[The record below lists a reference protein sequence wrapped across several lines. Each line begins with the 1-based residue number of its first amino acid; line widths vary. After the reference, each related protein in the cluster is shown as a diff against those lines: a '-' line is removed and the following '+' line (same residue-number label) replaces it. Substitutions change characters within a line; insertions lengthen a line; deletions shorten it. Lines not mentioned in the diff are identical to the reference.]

1 MSDDEKLAGRRRL
14 IEERR
19 MRTYLAFAEADAL
32 DGAGGRFAALPEQ
45 KPSVVGAK
53 AEIAYPQQPEHSHW
67 SRDPVPDEALIDGTG
82 EGDVLGFRIDG
93 GPDPSPEPEATSV
106 SEVGGSNR
114 SATTGSLNKQSRSWR
129 RF

>member
-1 MSDDEKLAGRRRL
+1 MPMSDHDEKLAEDARRRRL

-32 DGAGGRFAALPEQ
+32 DGGGGRFAALPEQ
-45 KPSVVGAK
+45 KPTVVGAK

-67 SRDPVPDEALIDGTG
+67 SRDPVPDEPLIDGTG
-82 EGDVLGFRIDG
+82 EGDVLGYAIDG
-93 GPDPSPEPEATSV
+93 RVDAAATGDPAEGQPLV
-106 SEVGGSNR
+106 R
-114 SATTGSLNKQSRSWR
+114 SGVTRPKLDR

>member
-1 MSDDEKLAGRRRL
+1 MDADEAREAERRRRL

-53 AEIAYPQQPEHSHW
+53 AETSYPQQPEGSPW
-67 SRDPVPDEALIDGTG
+67 ANEPSGTEPALGYSVEDQDAVG
-82 EGDVLGFRIDG
+82 E
-93 GPDPSPEPEATSV
+93 PHEQA
-106 SEVGGSNR
+106 R
-114 SATTGSLNKQSRSWR
+114 SAAAIARSASTGSQDKQSRVRWR